1 LKRSKGEW
9 ISLSLREALL
19 STLQSITAARNM
31 KRREDERH
39 YEKKNKR
46 GREKGG
52 KESRLKECGF
62 D

>member
-1 LKRSKGEW
+1 M
-9 ISLSLREALL
+9 REALL